1 MMASIPMMIDVK
13 GQKVVVVGGGKIAQR
28 RITTLLDTDAI
39 ISVISPTVTKTIES
53 LHIQKSVYWQEK
65 VFEESDLDHAFLII
79 VATNNSAINHWVIES
94 APKNALINAV
104 EDATQGNVQFPIHL
118 KRGKLSIA
126 ISTTGASPAF
136 AKKIKHE
143 LENEYDER
151 YQAYMDFL
159 FDARQLVK
167 TANIDSNE
175 KKKILHSL
183 INEELLDSHLQKK
196 TLHSL
201 RIELHKKASE

>member
-1 MMASIPMMIDVK
+1 MAPLPMMIDLK
-13 GQKVVVVGGGKIAQR
+13 GKKVVVIGGGKIAQR
-28 RITTLLDTDAI
+28 RITTLLDNDAI

-53 LHIQKSVYWQEK
+53 LHIQKSVHWHEK
-65 VFEESDLDHAFLII
+65 IFEESDLDNAFLII
-79 VATNNSAINHWVIES
+79 VATNNSAINRWVIES
-94 APKNALINAV
+94 APKTALINAV

-136 AKKIKHE
+136 AKKIKHD
-143 LENEYDER
+143 LESEYDER

-167 TANIDSNE
+167 TANIESNE
-175 KKKILHSL
+175 KKEILHSL
-183 INEELLDSHLQKK
+183 INDALLDSHLQQQ

-201 RIELHKKASE
+201 KIELDKKASE